1 MIFCKENYDKKGMNI
16 ETTLA
21 VSMGHFSTPPKVE
34 DVQKLVLPPGDLK
47 DLANCKPGNCKVKLP
62 EAAFEKIQRLSDSIS
77 DFEGEMNIR
86 FRRAIIEY
94 VQRYM
99 IQGNTALIEYYDSKR
114 PVRMAEQFKE
124 LLRKSTY
131 VFKVYYLKG
140 FNRTFM
146 KKWKA

>member
-1 MIFCKENYDKKGMNI
+1 MNI